1 MRLLIIAAALLAL
14 SACATTTNDQYRD
27 YLAART
33 AEAHARSA
41 ALTAI
46 AQTATTCTEDSCKVG
61 IAGIAGMAAMTIN
74 GGSGSGNGPA
84 APPQPQPSTA
94 AKIGLALVGQISPLA
109 AAAVNWHQSDNS
121 TEVQVAQYSFLEGV
135 IANAGNAL
143 EGLAPSITVGG
154 DYVTGG
160 QIGDTIGDGS
170 AVDGS
175 QVGDNVGRDQSG
187 GDHIDHSGDVGGD
200 WRDASPGPIDQSN
213 PGDGDGDCE
222 GDCSGGDGGG
232 A

>member
-1 MRLLIIAAALLAL
+1 MRLLIIAAALVAL
-14 SACATTTNDQYRD
+14 SACATKPTNDQYRD

-33 AEAHARSA
+33 AEAQARSA

-61 IAGIAGMAAMTIN
+61 IAGMAALTIN
-74 GGSGSGNGPA
+74 GAGSNAGPQ
-84 APPQPQPSTA
+84 APPQPQVSTA

-222 GDCSGGDGGG
+222 GDCSGGDDGGG